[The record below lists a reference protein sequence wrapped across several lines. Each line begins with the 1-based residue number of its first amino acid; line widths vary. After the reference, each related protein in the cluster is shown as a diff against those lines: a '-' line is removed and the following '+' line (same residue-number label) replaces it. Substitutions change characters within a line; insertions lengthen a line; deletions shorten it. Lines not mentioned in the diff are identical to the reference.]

1 MTDAHSNKDIISTD
15 KSTVW
20 HHLMQHKTL
29 ENGDPLVIVKGKGLR
44 VEDANGR
51 EYLDA
56 TSGGV
61 WCVNVGYGR
70 ERIANA
76 IRDQLVEMCYFANS
90 GGNVPGAIYAEKL
103 LEKMPGMGRVYYSN
117 SGSEANE
124 KAYKMVRQLSH
135 IKGDG
140 RRHKIIYRDR
150 DYHGTTIAALSSSG
164 QEQRKQQ
171 YGPYIA
177 SNK

>member
-1 MTDAHSNKDIISTD
+1 MSILINKSIASKNSPIPLAQWISYSDQKKKELIRSEILNSKLLEEFEIISTD

-124 KAYKMVRQLSH
+124 KAYKIGKTAVSH
-135 IKGDG
+135 
-140 RRHKIIYRDR
+140 
-150 DYHGTTIAALSSSG
+150 
-164 QEQRKQQ
+164 
-171 YGPYIA
+171 
-177 SNK
+177 